1 MSFNGNEGEPISL
14 EQGAE
19 LTSRY
24 RINHPNSIKG
34 AAVGRTHVEALLAQ
48 SDCRGIRIYL
58 GESPEGKTEFV
69 LVGVDSNGNDILELI
84 IDKLFPCPYN
94 CGSSN
99 PLNSDFKTG
108 SK

>member
-19 LTSRY
+19 LTARY
-24 RINHPNSIKG
+24 RINHPNSIRAG
-34 AAVGRTHVEALLAQ
+34 AVGRANVEALLAQ

-58 GESPEGKTEFV
+58 GESTEGKTEFV
-69 LVGVDSNGNDILELI
+69 LVGVDANGNDILELI
-84 IDKLFPCPYN
+84 VDKLFPCPTN
-94 CGSSN
+94 CGSTN

>member
-19 LTSRY
+19 LTARY
-24 RINHPNSIKG
+24 RANHPESIKAG
-34 AAVGRTHVEALLAQ
+34 AVGRTHVEALLNQ

-58 GESPEGKTEFV
+58 GESAEGKTEFV
-69 LVGVDSNGNDILELI
+69 LVGVDSNGNDILDLI
-84 IDKLFPCPYN
+84 VDKLFPCPFN
-94 CGSSN
+94 CSSSN
-99 PLNSDFKTG
+99 PLNSEFKTG